1 MCLQGMT
8 DANEPS
14 GQAGV
19 GPTTDQPVSPAHS
32 SSSQRALQLQQQQYL
47 QQQQQLQV
55 MQQQQQNQMLQQQ
68 QQILHHQQ
76 SQQGLNQQG
85 LNQQGQTGLMGHL
98 SGMGGQYSQ
107 PMAQGNLM
115 GAQSYGMSGLTGQ
128 LPQFSEGMATGLNPN
143 GLPPPVNNQHQQ
155 NQHFVGQIPAGHRQ
169 QLDARAAS
177 SIASSV
183 STMPGYGMVGQL
195 PEHSLNRPMVGQLPP
210 SMYQQPASFAFQQ
223 QLTSQQLNL
232 PLTSSQMQSSS
243 QFGFGPP
250 FSMHPNPG
258 LRPVPMFPGARG
270 DSVEGSVYNFP
281 ESVSVVSRG
290 SAGQPPAAPPVVSLA
305 SLSTQQKVSWRLDVL
320 LPCASCISHR
330 PCITD
335 RRVA

>member
-1 MCLQGMT
+1 MT

-32 SSSQRALQLQQQQYL
+32 NSSQRALQLQQQQYL
-47 QQQQQLQV
+47 QQHQLKLI
-55 MQQQQQNQMLQQQ
+55 QQQQQNQMLQQQ
-68 QQILHHQQ
+68 QQILQHQQ

-85 LNQQGQTGLMGHL
+85 QTGLLGHL

-107 PMAQGNLM
+107 PMAQSNLM
-115 GAQSYGMSGLTGQ
+115 GAQSFGMSGLTGQ

-143 GLPPPVNNQHQQ
+143 GLPPPVTAQHPP

-169 QLDARAAS
+169 QLDARAPGS
-177 SIASSV
+177 LASSV
-183 STMPGYGMVGQL
+183 PSMPGFGMVGQL

-223 QLTSQQLNL
+223 QLTSQQLNF
-232 PLTSSQMQSSS
+232 PLASAQMQSNS
-243 QFGFGPP
+243 QFGFGAP
-250 FSMHPNPG
+250 FSMPANPG

-270 DSVEGSVYNFP
+270 DSVDGSVYNFP

-290 SAGQPPAAPPVVSLA
+290 SAAPPPAAPPVVSLA
-305 SLSTQQKVSWRLDVL
+305 SLSTQHKVSWRLHFL
-320 LPCASCISHR
+320 LPCTSCISR
-330 PCITD
+330 
-335 RRVA
+335 